1 MPKNSNVISVNLEG
15 PAAQREYMTEN
26 SQFWSTVRVLC
37 VPRDRG
43 AYTPVIEVNPP
54 EWL

>member
-15 PAAQREYMTEN
+15 PTAQRGYMTAN

-37 VPRDRG
+37 VPRHGG